1 MCVKVIGN
9 LPSFLL
15 LVLPIIS
22 RSEETQ
28 ILMLHWIIFQIQ
40 NIIKDLSHAVEF
52 ITVNPLVDP
61 GGKGA
66 DDGISSPKRTRIQSG
81 KAQVQEVRGHVA
93 GIPIPSRISP
103 HEVLKL

>member
-1 MCVKVIGN
+1 MCVKVTGN

-40 NIIKDLSHAVEF
+40 NI
-52 ITVNPLVDP
+52 DP
-61 GGKGA
+61 GGRGA
-66 DDGISSPKRTRIQSG
+66 DDGISSP
-81 KAQVQEVRGHVA
+81 
-93 GIPIPSRISP
+93 
-103 HEVLKL
+103 